1 VDPRNLPERHPDT
14 QALVVESFTLT
25 LEIHR
30 ALGRELDIRQTEAFN
45 RAIRQARVETEE
57 LRQTFAVTVNG
68 AMVEE

>member
-1 VDPRNLPERHPDT
+1 M
-14 QALVVESFTLT
+14 ESFTLT